1 MFVSHGFEFP
11 LGGAGST
18 FKLLG
23 FPLHLDWI
31 FPKHLKTVASGTER
45 IAFSDH
51 RAVWVA
57 LKTISCVIVEG

>member
-1 MFVSHGFEFP
+1 MFIEQGFDSP
-11 LGGAGST
+11 LDAMGPT

-31 FPKHLKTVASGTER
+31 FPKHLKTVASGTTY

-51 RAVWVA
+51 KAVWVT
-57 LKTISCVIVEG
+57 LKQ